1 MQEHTNRAEPLS
13 EELLEAVT
21 GAGGG
26 MSTSRNSGPGSFLNC
41 PSCQIAYSSYDDA
54 ILWRQ
59 RYQYGVDAAVNS
71 GNRQSAEQ
79 NLAQSTE
86 MHQKAQEQYQQMTNH
101 GRLFCLSRIQS
112 AKTKETPGITCP
124 LKTA

>member
-101 GRLFCLSRIQS
+101 GHPDFLAEFSRLRQ
-112 AKTKETPGITCP
+112 KRRPE
-124 LKTA
+124 